1 MVNPYFLCEGEYI
14 LRVIFKDEAII
25 LWEKL
30 NNEFKF
36 KPGTDITG
44 EWIIIPGDTKKY
56 HKATPW
62 SEEQEKIINS
72 ILKELGLEKMYALD
86 WNHDCFEFSPM
97 EDISMNYNYYD
108 PDRQCQVYFP
118 TYYPDGD
125 YYFFIDSTWNCGIFG
140 HPWRNEIIVMGKEL
154 IKMFEK
160 NKGRLGL

>member
-1 MVNPYFLCEGEYI
+1 M
-14 LRVIFKDEAII
+14 RVISKDEAII
-25 LWEKL
+25 LWDKL
-30 NNEFKF
+30 NSEFKF
-36 KPGTDITG
+36 KPGIDITG
-44 EWIIIPGDTKKY
+44 EWIIIPGNTKKY

-62 SEEQEKIINS
+62 SEKQEKIINS

-125 YYFFIDSTWNCGIFG
+125 YYFSLIVHGIVESSVIPG
-140 HPWRNEIIVMGKEL
+140 EMKL
-154 IKMFEK
+154 
-160 NKGRLGL
+160 

>member
-1 MVNPYFLCEGEYI
+1 
-14 LRVIFKDEAII
+14 
-25 LWEKL
+25 
-30 NNEFKF
+30 
-36 KPGTDITG
+36 
-44 EWIIIPGDTKKY
+44 
-56 HKATPW
+56 
-62 SEEQEKIINS
+62 
-72 ILKELGLEKMYALD
+72 
-86 WNHDCFEFSPM
+86 M

-154 IKMFEK
+154 IKRFEK